1 MKILKIYCADIDN
14 FGYDSEEII
23 AIPDNINAA
32 EVERKIKWLTD
43 KMIEYA
49 DITEDIDKEILTA
62 NHWNDNLYGCTFR
75 EAVLITNGID
85 HYGFTA
91 YNVIHILKDIFP
103 EYAGIQ
109 ILRINS
115 TVRIT
120 W

>member
-1 MKILKIYCADIDN
+1 MKILRLYCADIDN
-14 FGYDSEEII
+14 FGYDSVEII
-23 AIPDNINAA
+23 AIPDDINVA

-43 KMIEYA
+43 KMIEYV
-49 DITEDIDKEILTA
+49 DMTEDINKELLTA
-62 NHWNDNLYGCTFR
+62 NHWNNNLYGCTLL
-75 EAVLITNGID
+75 EAILITEGIYK
-85 HYGFTA
+85 YGFTA

-109 ILRINS
+109 ILRINN